1 MVGGIFLNLFAMLD
15 LLQLTERTQGI
26 DFTLVIMIF
35 IASSIYFAIC
45 ACVGVFAKN
54 RGRSFWLFFII
65 SLLNPVL
72 GFIIAALAGE
82 SSSFREERIR
92 REVRIRMEEE
102 QRYRQ
107 QYYENP
113 PSNQSSL

>member
-1 MVGGIFLNLFAMLD
+1 MIT
-15 LLQLTERTQGI
+15 LLQIQETNEDITGI
-26 DFTLVIMIF
+26 IIAIIVVVVIL
-35 IASSIYFAIC
+35 AIYLGIC
-45 ACVGVFAKN
+45 AGVGKYAKN

-65 SLLNPVL
+65 AIFLNPVI

-82 SSSFREERIR
+82 SNSYREDRIR
-92 REVRIRMEEE
+92 REVQIRMEEE

-113 PSNQSSL
+113 PSNHSSL